1 MQMFDEAGA
10 STRRRVM
17 LLGAGG
23 HASDVLGVIERIN
36 LQTPTWDVIGI
47 ADDSKVPKLER
58 FVTRNIP
65 FLGTVDEAIARH
77 PDVEFIA
84 TVGFPAGRRLVAERA
99 ERAGCR
105 AATLIDPRAIVAP
118 SVEVGAGSVVL
129 GGSYLSALVG
139 IGRHVYISALV
150 VIGHDTTVG
159 DYSSLMPGAMICG
172 DATLASDVLVGANAT
187 VLQGARIEEGASVG
201 AGAVARR
208 VAAGTT
214 VSTIWARRRLRAA

>member
-1 MQMFDEAGA
+1 MQMCSEAGA
-10 STRRRVM
+10 TTRRRVM

-23 HASDVLGVIERIN
+23 HASDVLGAIERIN
-36 LQTPTWDVIGI
+36 LGAPVWDVIGI

-65 FLGTVDEAIARH
+65 FLGTIEEALSRH
-77 PDVEFIA
+77 PDVEFLA

-99 ERAGCR
+99 EHAGCR
-105 AATLIDPRAIVAP
+105 AATLVDPRAIVAP
-118 SVEVGAGSVVL
+118 SVEIGAGSVIM

-139 IGRHVYISALV
+139 IGRHVYVSGLV
-150 VIGHDTTVG
+150 VVGHDTTVG

-172 DATLASDVLVGANAT
+172 DAMLGSDVLVGANAT
-187 VLQGARIEEGASVG
+187 VLQGARIEEGANVG
-201 AGAVARR
+201 AGAVVRR

>member
-1 MQMFDEAGA
+1 MCNGSGGA
-10 STRRRVM
+10 KRRRVM

-23 HASDVLGVIERIN
+23 HASDVLGVIERAN
-36 LQTPTWDVIGI
+36 LQEPVWDVVGI
-47 ADDSKVPKLER
+47 ADDSKPPKLDR
-58 FVTRNIP
+58 YVGRDIQ
-65 FLGTVDEAIARH
+65 FLGTIDEALARH
-77 PDVEFIA
+77 PDVEFLA

-105 AATLIDPRAIVAP
+105 AATLVDPRAIVAP
-118 SVEVGAGSVVL
+118 NVRIGAGSVVL

-139 IGRHVYISALV
+139 IGRHVYVSALV
-150 VIGHDTTVG
+150 VIGHDTVVG

-172 DATLASDVLVGANAT
+172 DAVLGSDVLVGANAT
-187 VLQGARIEEGASVG
+187 VLQGARVEDGASVG